1 MFCIQESSWG
11 GQNLFSM
18 KIMSFYILKGGVDL
32 WEKESLYT
40 VFLGIYF
47 TLDLI
52 ITERMECTDVH
63 VQEIPPHWSSNL
75 FI

>member
-11 GQNLFSM
+11 GGESDFNENHVIF
-18 KIMSFYILKGGVDL
+18 ILKGGVDL